1 MDNSTHPPIHDPAPS
16 SRSNKLLITLATSV
30 VGLLVVC
37 GLIWLVVSLLNKPY
51 SSSRSPQTSL
61 NTSLKIAALPYQ
73 NPCELLSKESV
84 QNIYGALQ
92 PNSYITTTYIDQSVP
107 AQSAEKIGELGCEYE
122 LGDTA
127 DSIVKLSAN
136 YFPST
141 QLAALDWKS
150 RSVNESV
157 GALEEMDRLE
167 SEARQRL
174 TEGNL
179 TTAEEEAARQTI
191 EMVRTSRSQA
201 QAMSDRKPSE
211 EVKGHPLPVLFD
223 PEQGVY
229 YMYKNSAIYT
239 LKYGGLFT
247 SYLVDTSPDDRAADK
262 TKQALT
268 IITKNITNGSAQKQ
282 TSAILGA
289 STIGDKVAL
298 KEPCQLFSRKRL
310 NALVAPATPSAVVK
324 QTSTNFDSNREKTS
338 NGLVVPISNECTR
351 TSMGSGATP
360 GAEATLTVYY
370 AKTASIANA
379 FYSHSSETKT
389 EDATIPS
396 ADDAMLSKGRYAT
409 KITIKKGSY
418 VATIRFA
425 SEDAETNGTTIES
438 TKLINA
444 MEQVASKL

>member
-16 SRSNKLLITLATSV
+16 SRSNKPVITLASSV

-37 GLIWLVVSLLNKPY
+37 GLIWLVVSLLNKPH

-61 NTSLKIAALPYQ
+61 NTSL
-73 NPCELLSKESV
+73 
-84 QNIYGALQ
+84 
-92 PNSYITTTYIDQSVP
+92 
-107 AQSAEKIGELGCEYE
+107 KIGELGCEYE

-157 GALEEMDRLE
+157 GALKEMDRLE

-174 TEGNL
+174 EEGNL
-179 TTAEEEAARQTI
+179 TPAEEEAARQTI

-211 EVKGHPLPVLFD
+211 EVKGYPLPVLFD
-223 PEQGVY
+223 PEEGVY
-229 YMYKNSAIYT
+229 YIHKDSAIYT

-268 IITKNITNGSAQKQ
+268 IITKNIANRSAQKQ
-282 TSAILGA
+282 TSAVLGA

-298 KEPCQLFSRKRL
+298 KEPCQLFTRKHQLHLLCIMQRRHL
-310 NALVAPATPSAVVK
+310 LQMRFILTAAK
-324 QTSTNFDSNREKTS
+324 QKPRMQLFH
-338 NGLVVPISNECTR
+338 LLMTR
-351 TSMGSGATP
+351 
-360 GAEATLTVYY
+360 
-370 AKTASIANA
+370 
-379 FYSHSSETKT
+379 
-389 EDATIPS
+389 
-396 ADDAMLSKGRYAT
+396 
-409 KITIKKGSY
+409 
-418 VATIRFA
+418 
-425 SEDAETNGTTIES
+425 
-438 TKLINA
+438 
-444 MEQVASKL
+444 

>member
-16 SRSNKLLITLATSV
+16 SRSNKLVITLATSV

-37 GLIWLVVSLLNKPY
+37 GLIWLVVSLLNKPN

-61 NTSLKIAALPYQ
+61 NTSL
-73 NPCELLSKESV
+73 
-84 QNIYGALQ
+84 
-92 PNSYITTTYIDQSVP
+92 
-107 AQSAEKIGELGCEYE
+107 KIGELGCEYE

-127 DSIVKLSAN
+127 DSTVKLSAN

-157 GALEEMDRLE
+157 GALKEMDRLE

-174 TEGNL
+174 EEGNL
-179 TTAEEEAARQTI
+179 TPAEEEAARQTI

-211 EVKGHPLPVLFD
+211 EVKGYPLPVLFD

-229 YMYKNSAIYT
+229 YTHKDSAIYT

-247 SYLVDTSPDDRAADK
+247 SYLVDTSPDDQAADK

-298 KEPCQLFSRKRL
+298 KEPCQLFTRKHQLHLLCIMQRRHL
-310 NALVAPATPSAVVK
+310 LQMRFILTAAK
-324 QTSTNFDSNREKTS
+324 QKPRMQLFH
-338 NGLVVPISNECTR
+338 LLMTR
-351 TSMGSGATP
+351 
-360 GAEATLTVYY
+360 
-370 AKTASIANA
+370 
-379 FYSHSSETKT
+379 
-389 EDATIPS
+389 
-396 ADDAMLSKGRYAT
+396 
-409 KITIKKGSY
+409 
-418 VATIRFA
+418 
-425 SEDAETNGTTIES
+425 
-438 TKLINA
+438 
-444 MEQVASKL
+444 

>member
-1 MDNSTHPPIHDPAPS
+1 MDNSTHPPIHDAAPS
-16 SRSNKLLITLATSV
+16 ARSNKPVITLASSV

-37 GLIWLVVSLLNKPY
+37 GLIWLVVSLLNKPH

-61 NTSLKIAALPYQ
+61 NTSL
-73 NPCELLSKESV
+73 
-84 QNIYGALQ
+84 
-92 PNSYITTTYIDQSVP
+92 
-107 AQSAEKIGELGCEYE
+107 KIGELGCEYE

-174 TEGNL
+174 EEGNL
-179 TTAEEEAARQTI
+179 TPAEEEAARQTI

-211 EVKGHPLPVLFD
+211 EVKGYPLPVLFD

-229 YMYKNSAIYT
+229 YTHKDSAIYT

-247 SYLVDTSPDDRAADK
+247 SYLVDTSPDDQAADK

-298 KEPCQLFSRKRL
+298 KEPCQLFTRKHQLHLLCIMQRRHL
-310 NALVAPATPSAVVK
+310 LQMRFILTAAK
-324 QTSTNFDSNREKTS
+324 QKPRMQLFH
-338 NGLVVPISNECTR
+338 LLMTR
-351 TSMGSGATP
+351 
-360 GAEATLTVYY
+360 
-370 AKTASIANA
+370 
-379 FYSHSSETKT
+379 
-389 EDATIPS
+389 
-396 ADDAMLSKGRYAT
+396 
-409 KITIKKGSY
+409 
-418 VATIRFA
+418 
-425 SEDAETNGTTIES
+425 
-438 TKLINA
+438 
-444 MEQVASKL
+444 

>member
-16 SRSNKLLITLATSV
+16 SRSNKLVITLATSV

-37 GLIWLVVSLLNKPY
+37 GLIWLVVSLLNKPN

-61 NTSLKIAALPYQ
+61 NTSLKIGALFYQ
-73 NPCELLSKESV
+73 NPCELLSKDSV
-84 QNIYGALQ
+84 QDIYGTLQ
-92 PNSYITTTYIDQSVP
+92 PNSYMTTTYIDQSVP

-127 DSIVKLSAN
+127 DSTVKLSAN

-157 GALEEMDRLE
+157 GALKEMDRLE

-174 TEGNL
+174 EEGNL
-179 TTAEEEAARQTI
+179 TPAEEEAARQTI

-211 EVKGHPLPVLFD
+211 EVKGYPLPVLFD

-229 YMYKNSAIYT
+229 YTHKDSAIYT

-247 SYLVDTSPDDRAADK
+247 SYLVDTSPDDQAADK

-298 KEPCQLFSRKRL
+298 KEPCQLFTRKHQLHLLCIMQRRHL
-310 NALVAPATPSAVVK
+310 LQMRFILTAAK
-324 QTSTNFDSNREKTS
+324 QKPRMQLFH
-338 NGLVVPISNECTR
+338 LLMTR
-351 TSMGSGATP
+351 
-360 GAEATLTVYY
+360 
-370 AKTASIANA
+370 
-379 FYSHSSETKT
+379 
-389 EDATIPS
+389 
-396 ADDAMLSKGRYAT
+396 
-409 KITIKKGSY
+409 
-418 VATIRFA
+418 
-425 SEDAETNGTTIES
+425 
-438 TKLINA
+438 
-444 MEQVASKL
+444 